1 MVFDRL
7 NELNDRYIELEQR
20 MEQPEVY
27 TDAEAYSRCAREL
40 RELEPVITAFRS
52 YQEAVAAMD
61 DARSLMDDPEMRELA
76 QDELEDAMSRR
87 DQLEHELQ
95 LLLLPKDPND
105 SKNVIM
111 EIRGGVGGEEGMLFA
126 HDLYRMYTMYAAS
139 KGWEIEV
146 ANSNLTEL
154 GGVKEI
160 SFIVKGEGAWSRLK
174 YEAGG
179 HRYRLQDRSQGSEN
193 RHLPIFRSGRPAYQ
207 QNGERHPGDASSHRN
222 GGGVSG

>member
-95 LLLLPKDPND
+95 LLHL
-105 SKNVIM
+105 VIRDDGDGASP
-111 EIRGGVGGEEGMLFA
+111 IRIRFA
-126 HDLYRMYTMYAAS
+126 RLVDH
-139 KGWEIEV
+139 EV
-146 ANSNLTEL
+146 ANERKVDNLLTLLFGTVDKDYL
-154 GGVKEI
+154 GDDHHLYLLVLTILPMVDFLLGSSI
-160 SFIVKGEGAWSRLK
+160 SLIA
-174 YEAGG
+174 
-179 HRYRLQDRSQGSEN
+179 Q
-193 RHLPIFRSGRPAYQ
+193 P
-207 QNGERHPGDASSHRN
+207 
-222 GGGVSG
+222 

>member
-154 GGVKEI
+154 GGCQGDQFHRERGRRLVPSEI
-160 SFIVKGEGAWSRLK
+160 RSRRSPRAACSR
-174 YEAGG
+174 YGIRRPDPYFCGYGG
-179 HRYRLQDRSQGSEN
+179 SASGS
-193 RHLPIFRSGRPAYQ
+193 G
-207 QNGERHPGDASSHRN
+207 
-222 GGGVSG
+222 